1 MADKPVTFAAV
12 PVAAME
18 AVMAQR
24 TRQIADY
31 GHTPEQDA
39 QLPVCHLP
47 KQARA
52 YLEGAID
59 ELLWKRPGWLNRA
72 SLKLTK
78 AGALTLAALDRLEL
92 END

>member
-1 MADKPVTFAAV
+1 MPHSKSAPV

-24 TRQIADY
+24 MRQILDF
-31 GHTPEQDA
+31 GHTAEQDGR
-39 QLPVCHLP
+39 LPPCHLP

-59 ELLWKRPGWLNRA
+59 EILWARPGWINRA
-72 SLKLTK
+72 HLKLTK
-78 AGALTLAALDRLEL
+78 AGALLLASVDRLEQ
-92 END
+92 EKD